1 GSEREAFARSLAE
14 GEIAATLGVSLAGA
28 GDLLDLAERLTTV
41 MRSALQA
48 LGEGRIDVPRVRA
61 LVEAT
66 SVLDDDLAAAVADR
80 LVGALD
86 APVWDGPSPRAWRA
100 RVHRAVVRAD
110 QHAAARRRQQ
120 ALAARGVRT
129 WAEPDGMAVLQVR
142 ADATH
147 ISRIEQVLTDLAA
160 QRPDADPTTGEVLTL
175 DQRKVD
181 ALTDLARRVA
191 DHHDLPAVPVRR
203 VHDLG
208 LVLHTDTLFDTGPR
222 KDALGQL
229 RGLGAPTPLDAHS
242 ARQLAHAQLEQCTAI
257 QVLVVDD
264 TGALTHV
271 TRLTEQGVCD
281 SRNTLIEAVR
291 ASLAPP
297 PPTSTDRYRPT
308 TTITRH
314 VLAEAPTC
322 SFYDCARRARRCD
335 LDHDDPWPR
344 GPTSTTN
351 LDPKCRRHHQAK
363 THALVRSHLHTG
375 PGTAPGQGPRH
386 VTWTLRTGLHVVT
399 RPEPLPGCED

>member
-1 GSEREAFARSLAE
+1 
-14 GEIAATLGVSLAGA
+14 
-28 GDLLDLAERLTTV
+28 
-41 MRSALQA
+41 MR
-48 LGEGRIDVPRVRA
+48 
-61 LVEAT
+61 
-66 SVLDDDLAAAVADR
+66 
-80 LVGALD
+80 
-86 APVWDGPSPRAWRA
+86 
-100 RVHRAVVRAD
+100 RAVVRAD
-110 QHAAARRRQQ
+110 QHAAARRRRQ

-147 ISRIEQVLTDLAA
+147 ISLIEQVLTDLAKDLPA
-160 QRPDADPTTGEVLTL
+160 ADPETGEVLTL
-175 DQRKVD
+175 AQRKVD
-181 ALTDLARRVA
+181 ALTDLARRLA
-191 DHHDLPAVPVRR
+191 HHDDLPAVPVRR

-222 KDALGQL
+222 RQSLGEL
-229 RGLGAPTPLDAHS
+229 RGLGAPAPLDAAS
-242 ARQLAHAQLEQCTAI
+242 ARTLAEEQLRHGTAV
-257 QVLVVDD
+257 QVLLVDD

-271 TRLTEQGVCD
+271 TRLTD
-281 SRNTLIEAVR
+281 PTITRSRETLLEAVR

-322 SFYDCARRARRCD
+322 SFYDCARRARHCD

-386 VTWTLRTGLHVVT
+386 VTWTLHTGLQVTT